1 MNATH
6 SYKPFIEKYNTSSSL
21 LLEKL
26 TRPMNSV
33 CPVLSCPVNSHY
45 SSCMMVCQPQCAP
58 ARGQRDCNQYCVEGC
73 QCDQGY
79 VLNGKSCILSQNCG
93 CYTDGKYYE
102 VRQHVAKLD
111 KANTSNKIF
120 FCFCVYIV
128 LLHWHCFSFKLK
140 KIVRKCIIIY

>member
-1 MNATH
+1 MACFTNALFRQQSNYRTLFQNQSPVNATH
-6 SYKPFIEKYNTSSSL
+6 SYKPLTVKYNTSFSL
-21 LLEKL
+21 NLE
-26 TRPMNSV
+26 TQPFSCFAHCV
-33 CPVLSCPVNSHY
+33 CLVLSCPMNSHY

-102 VRQHVAKLD
+102 VRYDVG
-111 KANTSNKIF
+111 I
-120 FCFCVYIV
+120 
-128 LLHWHCFSFKLK
+128 
-140 KIVRKCIIIY
+140 

>member
-26 TRPMNSV
+26 THPMNSV

-102 VRQHVAKLD
+102 VRQHVTKLD
-111 KANTSNKIF
+111 KANTSNKINQYNNPILKACSTKIQNQF
-120 FCFCVYIV
+120 F
-128 LLHWHCFSFKLK
+128 
-140 KIVRKCIIIY
+140 